1 MVSLSHGGCN
11 VTGITVSERKRSDKA
26 AGERSME
33 PAEGR
38 QGADEAWPRR
48 LHRAPSGLASPP
60 SKSCLRRP
68 AAILWPRSATRLYG
82 NPGGLPFPLYGT
94 EPPHLGSSL

>member
-11 VTGITVSERKRSDKA
+11 VTGIRVSERKRSDKA
-26 AGERSME
+26 AGEGSME

-48 LHRAPSGLASPP
+48 LHRSHSGLASPP
-60 SKSCLRRP
+60 QRLPQAASGHLVTALSRP
-68 AAILWPRSATRLYG
+68 PLW
-82 NPGGLPFPLYGT
+82 
-94 EPPHLGSSL
+94 